1 MNKESFLTTGEFA
14 RLAGVTK
21 HTLFYYDEI
30 GLFSPEV
37 KTENGYRY
45 YSVAQLDVFDVIYTL
60 KELGVSLEEI
70 REYMENRTP
79 ASLLALFQKEEKMIS
94 QQITHLKN
102 IRNWIRKKEKIIHF
116 ITEEDLDEICMI
128 QESES
133 YLICGEAKE
142 NDDKTWAEEIG
153 KLLELCRQKGIKT
166 TGSIGYL
173 QKKEDIEKGIFDH
186 YRVFYERMDKKPS
199 RIPFQIRPAGTY
211 LTAYHRGRW
220 QEFSRTYRKILD
232 YIQKNNLSS
241 DLCFY
246 EDTILDSLACQREED
261 YITKITCRIL

>member
-30 GLFSPEV
+30 GLFSPEI

-45 YSVAQLDVFDVIYTL
+45 YSVPQLDVFDVIYTL
-60 KELGVSLEEI
+60 KELGVSLDEI

-94 QQITHLKN
+94 QQISHLKN
-102 IRNWIRKKEKIIHF
+102 IRNWIRKKGNTIRF
-116 ITEEDLDEICMI
+116 ITEENLGEIRLM
-128 QESES
+128 QEPES

-142 NDDKTWAEEIG
+142 NDDKTWALEIG

-173 QKKEDIEKGIFDH
+173 QKKEEIEQEIFDH
-186 YRVFYERMDKKPS
+186 YRVFYERLEKKPAG
-199 RIPFQIRPAGTY
+199 IPFQIRPAGTY

-220 QEFSRTYRKILD
+220 QEMSGTYRKILD
-232 YIQKNNLSS
+232 HIQKNDLSLDS
-241 DLCFY
+241 CFY
-246 EDTILDSLACQREED
+246 EDIILDSLACQSEED

>member
-1 MNKESFLTTGEFA
+1 MNKESFITTGEFA

-30 GLFSPEV
+30 GLFSPEI

-45 YSVAQLDVFDVIYTL
+45 YSIAQLDVFEVIYTL
-60 KELGVSLEEI
+60 KELGASLEEI

-79 ASLLALFQKEEKMIS
+79 SSLLALFQKEEKMIS
-94 QQITHLKN
+94 QQIAHLKS
-102 IRNWIRKKEKIIHF
+102 IRNWIRKKEKTVHF
-116 ITEEDLDEICMI
+116 ITEKNLEEICLMW
-128 QESES
+128 EPES

-142 NDDKTWAEEIG
+142 NDDKTWAVEIG
-153 KLLELCRQKGIKT
+153 KLLELCRRKGIKT

-173 QKKEDIEKGIFDH
+173 QKKEDIERGIFDH
-186 YRVFYERMDKKPS
+186 YREFYERLDKKPAG
-199 RIPFQIRPAGTY
+199 ILFQIRPAGNY

-220 QEFSRTYRKILD
+220 QEMSGTYRKILD
-232 YIQKNNLSS
+232 YIQKNNLSPDS
-241 DLCFY
+241 CFY
-246 EDTILDSLACQREED
+246 EDVILDSLACQREED